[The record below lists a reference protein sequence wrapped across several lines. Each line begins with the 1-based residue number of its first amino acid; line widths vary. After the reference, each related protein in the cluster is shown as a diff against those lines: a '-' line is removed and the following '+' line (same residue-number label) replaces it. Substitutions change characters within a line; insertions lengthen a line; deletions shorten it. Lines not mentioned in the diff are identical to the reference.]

1 MPSGAVHALGDRN
14 AQVLVK
20 ADQPVILNRLQEQG
34 ALNRHGFN
42 RQQSRYSIVAHQTP
56 CKLTTPT
63 KLDQAPRADS
73 IMNEFINKSDD
84 RP

>member
-1 MPSGAVHALGDRN
+1 
-14 AQVLVK
+14 
-20 ADQPVILNRLQEQG
+20 LNRDG
-34 ALNRHGFN
+34 AY
-42 RQQSRYSIVAHQTP
+42 RQKSGNSMILHQTL
-56 CKLTTPT
+56 CKLTTPG